1 MTFIELALKLRPI
14 IEKAMQSLSEED
26 ALEAVTLY
34 PKWEPSTEYNVVGHR
49 LRHENV
55 LYSVIQPHTSQDD
68 WTPDVA
74 VSLFSKVLIPDT
86 NAIPDWIQPDSTN
99 PYQIGDK
106 VAHNDKVWVSDYN
119 NNVWEPG
126 VFGWHES
133 VQ

>member
-34 PKWEPSTEYNVVGHR
+34 PKWESGVQYEVGHR
-49 LRHENV
+49 VRYNDI
-55 LYSVIQPHTSQDD
+55 LYRILQAHTSQDS

-74 VSLFSKVLIPDT
+74 VSLFARVLIPDE
-86 NAIPDWIQPDSTN
+86 NVVSAWIQPDSTN
-99 PYQIGDK
+99 PYMMGDK
-106 VAHNDKVWVSDYN
+106 VSHNGKTWISDYN

-126 VFGWHES
+126 VFGWHEI
-133 VQ
+133 

>member
-34 PKWEPSTEYNVVGHR
+34 PKWESGVQYEVGHR
-49 LRHENV
+49 VRYNDILYRV
-55 LYSVIQPHTSQDD
+55 LQAHTSQDS

-74 VSLFSKVLIPDT
+74 VSLYARVLIPDE
-86 NAIPDWIQPDSTN
+86 NVISAWIQPDSTN
-99 PYQIGDK
+99 PYMIGDK
-106 VAHNDKVWVSDYN
+106 VSHNGKTWISDYD

-126 VFGWHES
+126 VFGWHEI
-133 VQ
+133 

>member
-34 PKWEPSTEYNVVGHR
+34 PKWESGVQYEVGHR
-49 LRHENV
+49 VRYNDILYRV
-55 LYSVIQPHTSQDD
+55 LQAHTSQDN

-74 VSLFSKVLIPDT
+74 VSLYARVLIPDE
-86 NAIPDWIQPDSTN
+86 NVVSAWIQPDSTN
-99 PYQIGDK
+99 PYMIGDK
-106 VAHNDKVWVSDYN
+106 VSHNGKTWISDYN

-126 VFGWHES
+126 VFGWHEI
-133 VQ
+133 

>member
-34 PKWEPSTEYNVVGHR
+34 PKWESGVQYEVGHR
-49 LRHENV
+49 VRYNDILYRV
-55 LYSVIQPHTSQDD
+55 LQAHTSQDN

-74 VSLFSKVLIPDT
+74 VSLYARVLIPDE
-86 NAIPDWIQPDSTN
+86 NVVSAWIQPDSTN
-99 PYQIGDK
+99 PYMMGDK
-106 VAHNDKVWVSDYN
+106 VSHNGKTWVSDYD

-126 VFGWHES
+126 VFGWHEI
-133 VQ
+133 